1 VLSSINPVA
10 SAPVLTLFLKGKK
23 GRGLPLS
30 GTSPA
35 VSADKL
41 ACY

>member
-1 VLSSINPVA
+1 MRI
-10 SAPVLTLFLKGKK
+10 KRKK

-30 GTSPA
+30 GTCPA

-41 ACY
+41 ACFQLS